1 MIERIFRSLSA
12 NSLWYIVR
20 VISRDGIAA
29 ANLIVSSKFGL
40 ITLNVLIVF
49 SFSAK
54 IYNSVAKTFQFS

>member
-1 MIERIFRSLSA
+1 M
-12 NSLWYIVR
+12 
-20 VISRDGIAA
+20 DGIAA